1 LGEKDLGYVRRER
14 KNEDII
20 EFLVL
25 SINPI
30 EEA

>member
-1 LGEKDLGYVRRER
+1 LEQKDLGSVRRER
-14 KNEDII
+14 MKENKI

>member
-1 LGEKDLGYVRRER
+1 LGEKDLGSVRRER
-14 KNEDII
+14 RKEDRI